1 MNTKTKRILAGLC
14 VAWMV
19 LGSVALR
26 GQADSQSLDHAAQRG
41 LEKSTAFQR
50 AIVAFRAGNID
61 DGEAILT
68 TSLDARPNT
77 ATAHFQLASGLVRS
91 AVLVRES
98 GQIHV
103 SQLLGQR
110 ALAQLGM
117 AEQRM
122 APGDVIAA
130 PIKHMAGIIN
140 ERIVGSTQ
148 NAKAYYRAA
157 LVLDPKSPANEA
169 LSRLEMAELATSAR
183 QSATHGRKP

>member
-1 MNTKTKRILAGLC
+1 
-14 VAWMV
+14 
-19 LGSVALR
+19 
-26 GQADSQSLDHAAQRG
+26 
-41 LEKSTAFQR
+41 
-50 AIVAFRAGNID
+50 
-61 DGEAILT
+61 
-68 TSLDARPNT
+68 
-77 ATAHFQLASGLVRS
+77 
-91 AVLVRES
+91 
-98 GQIHV
+98 
-103 SQLLGQR
+103 
-110 ALAQLGM
+110 M